1 MPTGLVYGLL
11 AALGW
16 GLVDVTA
23 AVSARTM
30 GSLRVLVGMQAV
42 SVVALVGVA
51 ILWPG
56 LLGASP
62 LVGIGA
68 GLPLGVFAALVYLMY
83 FTALRIGP
91 LSIVSPVI
99 MAYGGLTVVL
109 AVAIRGETLSAQ
121 QALGAAIASGGVV
134 LAGIVFESR
143 SLRGV
148 RIVGPG
154 VVAALVTMVGFAVLG
169 IGLASPVRDHGWLP
183 VILGSRIG
191 NSLGA
196 LAILVVAL
204 RSGSPRFGPLLEPG
218 GRWTRFMIAVVV
230 VGGLCDIGGFVA
242 FAVGLEVAQVW
253 LVGLASSFGPVLAV
267 GYAIWRLGERPHPTQ
282 WAGLG
287 PIRPLTHRTCVLL
300 LDVRWHAH
308 PTSPR
313 HSRPSRHAGE
323 PPHRA
328 AAETWAW

>member
-1 MPTGLVYGLL
+1 MPIGLVLGLL

-16 GLVDVTA
+16 GLVDVSA
-23 AVSARTM
+23 AISTRSM
-30 GSLRVLVGMQAV
+30 GSLRVLVGMQLV
-42 SVVALVGVA
+42 SVAALVVIA
-51 ILWPG
+51 G
-56 LLGASP
+56 LRPDELGGTPLAGIAS
-62 LVGIGA
+62 

-91 LSIVSPVI
+91 VSIVSPVI
-99 MAYGGLTVVL
+99 MAYGGLTVLL

-121 QALGAAIASGGVV
+121 QAMGAAIASGGVV
-134 LAGIVFESR
+134 LAGVVFESR
-143 SLRGV
+143 SLRGM

-154 VVAALVTMVGFAVLG
+154 VVAAVGTLVGFAVLG

-204 RSGSPRFGPLLEPG
+204 RSGSPRFGPLLEPA
-218 GRWTRFMIAVVV
+218 GRWTRFLVVVVV
-230 VGGLCDIGGFVA
+230 VGGVCDIGGFVA

-267 GYAIWRLGERPHPTQ
+267 AYAIWGLGERPHPTQ
-282 WAGLG
+282 WVGLG
-287 PIRPLTHRTCVLL
+287 LIVAGIVVL
-300 LDVRWHAH
+300 A
-308 PTSPR
+308 T
-313 HSRPSRHAGE
+313 AG
-323 PPHRA
+323 
-328 AAETWAW
+328 